1 MVFTNDSLL
10 PLMNNCVQQNVRVFK
25 KRLQPATRLPQTG
38 EPMSQV
44 PAPTSART
52 VTVGHRQI
60 HLHESGAGA
69 PVLML
74 HGGGP
79 GASGLS
85 NYVRNVEALARQF
98 RVFVPDLP
106 GYGKSSKG
114 VDATDP
120 FGDQATT
127 MLGLLDALDIEH
139 AHVVGN
145 SLGGACA
152 LRMALEAPQRIGRLV
167 LMGPGGIGI
176 SQGKPTD
183 GLKRLLGY
191 YAGEG
196 PSFDK
201 LRSFIC
207 EDLVFDASQVSDE
220 VLRERFASSLDPEVV
235 ANPPLRAPKDLEAFK
250 RMDFLLDPRLPKL
263 QNPTLVMWG
272 TEDRVNPP
280 AGAAALQ
287 QRMPACDMVL
297 FSRTGH
303 WVQWERAAEFN
314 AFVAG
319 FLLAA

>member
-1 MVFTNDSLL
+1 MTTPL
-10 PLMNNCVQQNVRVFK
+10 PTPDQ
-25 KRLQPATRLPQTG
+25 
-38 EPMSQV
+38 
-44 PAPTSART
+44 ARH
-52 VTVGHRQI
+52 VSVGARRI
-60 HLHESGAGA
+60 HLTEFGAGT
-69 PVLML
+69 PLLLL

-85 NYVRNVEALARQF
+85 NYVRNVGALARHF
-98 RVFVPDLP
+98 RVLVPDLP
-106 GYGKSSKG
+106 GYGQSSKQ
-114 VDATDP
+114 VDAADP
-120 FGDQATT
+120 FRDQADA
-127 MLGLLDALDIEH
+127 MLGLLDALDIER

-152 LRMALEAPQRIGRLV
+152 LRMALEAPQRVGRLV

-176 SQGKPTD
+176 SQGQPTD

-201 LRSFIC
+201 LRAFIC
-207 EDLVFDASQVSDE
+207 QDLVFDASQVSDA
-220 VLRERFASSLDPEVV
+220 VLQERYAASIDPEVV
-235 ANPPLRAPKDLEAFK
+235 ANPPLRAPKDIDAFK
-250 RMDFLLDPRLPKL
+250 RLDFLLDARLPAL
-263 QNPTLVMWG
+263 ATPTLVMWG
-272 TEDRVNPP
+272 AEDRVNPP

-287 QRMPACDMVL
+287 QRLPACDTVL

-319 FLLAA
+319 FLQAA